1 MTDIREGQRITLR
14 EGVYEVDHLSL
25 NLVRDNAATL
35 LRQGVYDRA
44 LLKAFINTN
53 HATWSLADLRSLF
66 EMADRAR
73 LRAEGDQ
80 LPGPGPFTLYRGVA
94 GPEPDRRVSGLSWTH
109 SVEDARW
116 FAQNHARRLREWIS
130 DPDPAVCRVTVD
142 AAAVLVY
149 TNVHEEQ
156 EFIVMLSPGITPER
170 IE

>member
-1 MTDIREGQRITLR
+1 MNVAERVQSSIRA
-14 EGVYEVDHLSL
+14 V
-25 NLVRDNAATL
+25 NAAE
-35 LRQGVYDRA
+35 RESVVA
-44 LLKAFINTN
+44 
-53 HATWSLADLRSLF
+53 
-66 EMADRAR
+66 
-73 LRAEGDQ
+73 
-80 LPGPGPFTLYRGVA
+80 GPFTLYRGVA